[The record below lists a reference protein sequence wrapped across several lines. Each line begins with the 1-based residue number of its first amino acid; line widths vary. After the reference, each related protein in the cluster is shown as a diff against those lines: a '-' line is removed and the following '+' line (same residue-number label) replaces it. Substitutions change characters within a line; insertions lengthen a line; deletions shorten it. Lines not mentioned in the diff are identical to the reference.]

1 MNKTFF
7 VGRPGITRMHGGTE
21 IWQHNPMHR
30 RGVAYHNQITA
41 RKFGQIS
48 RPGVDAR
55 RGFRGFAPRE
65 GAGMMVTPQTRPE
78 RGRGAIQPRSGT
90 VAPGTGR
97 TMRPAGHEPGRIGV
111 QPRGGTMAPGAG
123 RLQQQR
129 SGNAFEGFGSSGPEV
144 RQNSERGHESIGGGG
159 RGGGGFHGGGRMR

>member
-1 MNKTFF
+1 
-7 VGRPGITRMHGGTE
+7 
-21 IWQHNPMHR
+21 
-30 RGVAYHNQITA
+30 
-41 RKFGQIS
+41 
-48 RPGVDAR
+48 
-55 RGFRGFAPRE
+55 
-65 GAGMMVTPQTRPE
+65 MMVTPQTRPE

-129 SGNAFEGFGSSGPEV
+129 SGNAFESFGSSGREV
-144 RQNSERGHESIGGGG
+144 TQHSERGSSSIGGSGRGSGG
-159 RGGGGFHGGGRMR
+159 SRGGGGKR

>member
-1 MNKTFF
+1 VNKTFF

-30 RGVAYHNQITA
+30 QGVAYHNQITA
-41 RKFGQIS
+41 GKFGQIS

-55 RGFRGFAPRE
+55 REFRGFASPG
-65 GAGMMVTPQTRPE
+65 GAGIMATPQTRPT

-97 TMRPAGHEPGRIGV
+97 TMRPAGPEPGHIGV
-111 QPRGGTMAPGAG
+111 RPFGGTMAPGAE

-129 SGNAFEGFGSSGPEV
+129 SGNAFEGFGSSGSEV
-144 RQNSERGHESIGGGG
+144 KQNSERGHESIGGGG
-159 RGGGGFHGGGRMR
+159 RGGGGSHGGGRMR